1 MVGNNFVI
9 TVYLVAY
16 FAEAMRGAAALC
28 RRALKAL
35 ITATQES
42 PA

>member
-1 MVGNNFVI
+1 MVDNNFVI
-9 TVYLVAY
+9 TVYVAY
-16 FAEAMRGAAALC
+16 FAEAMRGTAALC

-35 ITATQES
+35 VVATPES